1 MIMTNC
7 QNCGAPVDLTA
18 DKCPYCDTP
27 YPRPRKTKTAQAEA
41 VPIQID
47 TRVLAKCVADG
58 VFSPNAARR
67 LMRMPPI

>member
-1 MIMTNC
+1 MNLTNC

-41 VPIQID
+41 VHIEID
-47 TRVLAKCVADG
+47 GRALAKCVKDG
-58 VFSPNAARR
+58 IFSQNEARR
-67 LMRMPPI
+67 LMGLPQI